1 MPFTAPRNSTWYV
14 FFPRLD
20 NAVSTFDEQRR
31 LFSPFTLPSSC
42 FLMLTIYKQVDLF
55 ALFVRP
61 YMYREDCT
69 RSRVMSLEKKLRS
82 SRIMA
87 VDSVEN
93 HRLDFLYGNP
103 NKYIIQRTPDN
114 ERISLY
120 PYIEFI
126 ISEIVLINNI
136 IIDN

>member
-1 MPFTAPRNSTWYV
+1 
-14 FFPRLD
+14 
-20 NAVSTFDEQRR
+20 
-31 LFSPFTLPSSC
+31 
-42 FLMLTIYKQVDLF
+42 
-55 ALFVRP
+55 
-61 YMYREDCT
+61 MYREDCT
-69 RSRVMSLEKKLRS
+69 RLRVMSLEKKLRS

-126 ISEIVLINNI
+126 ISEIVLINNV